1 MKYYLFVLLFTI
13 ITIINGCA
21 ASNFTKNQ
29 IYKSKQKYK
38 CDIIIDNLYTKDN
51 LSFSTFADGLA
62 YFMMLSSLDILVN
75 KMLPVLDRENISF
88 LPIKDNITG
97 TACFET
103 NSSKVYADIING
115 VIHGNIIE
123 KYKINGKLKGTCE
136 VNSGKVDTYTYYV
149 GDSEYSIDYEFKTMS
164 HYLRNHINMYADLE
178 ENTAEYYYD
187 NGNLHLEAKFK
198 NGIIDGISKCYYENG
213 NVEEELNYKNGVLD
227 GIARYYFESGAL
239 QEERHYK
246 NGLRNG
252 NTERYSEKGALWA
265 TITYKD
271 DKPVSGIC
279 GNGRKWTKAELINW
293 ENGVAV
299 TCEYQ

>member
-1 MKYYLFVLLFTI
+1 MRNYLFILSFIT
-13 ITIINGCA
+13 ITIINGCTYT
-21 ASNFTKNQ
+21 NLTENQ
-29 IYKSKQKYK
+29 IYKSKQNYK

-51 LSFSTFADGLA
+51 LSFSSFADELA

-103 NSSKVYADIING
+103 NSSKVYADITNG

-123 KYKINGKLKGTCE
+123 KYKIDGKLKGTCE
-136 VNSGKVDTYTYYV
+136 VNNGKVATYTYYV
-149 GDSEYSIDYEFKTMS
+149 GNSEYSIDYEFKTMS
-164 HYLRNHINMYADLE
+164 HYITDLE
-178 ENTAEYYYD
+178 QNTAEYYYD
-187 NGNLHLEAKFK
+187 NGNLFLEAKFK
-198 NGIIDGISKCYYENG
+198 NSMI
-213 NVEEELNYKNGVLD
+213 D

-279 GNGRKWTKAELINW
+279 GNGRKWTKAELLNW
-293 ENGVAV
+293 ENGVEV
-299 TCEYQ
+299 TCEYY

>member
-1 MKYYLFVLLFTI
+1 MIIFLKVKSYKGELMKYYLFVLLFTI

-21 ASNFTKNQ
+21 ASDFTEKQ
-29 IYKSKQKYK
+29 IYKSKQEYK

-51 LSFSTFADGLA
+51 FSFSTFADGLA

-103 NSSKVYADIING
+103 NSSKVYADIANG
-115 VIHGNIIE
+115 VIHGTIIE
-123 KYKINGKLKGTCE
+123 KYKIDGKLKGTCE
-136 VNSGKVDTYTYYV
+136 VNSGKVATYTYYV

-187 NGNLHLEAKFK
+187 NGNISKEVKFK
-198 NGIIDGISKCYYENG
+198 D
-213 NVEEELNYKNGVLD
+213 GVLD

-252 NTERYSEKGALWA
+252 NAERYSEKGALWA

-299 TCEYQ
+299 TCEY

>member
-1 MKYYLFVLLFTI
+1 MRNYLFILSFIT
-13 ITIINGCA
+13 ITIINGYTYT
-21 ASNFTKNQ
+21 NLTENQ
-29 IYKSKQKYK
+29 IYKSKQNYK

-51 LSFSTFADGLA
+51 LSFSSFADELA

-123 KYKINGKLKGTCE
+123 KYKIDGKLKDTCE
-136 VNSGKVDTYTYYV
+136 VNNGKVATYTYYV
-149 GDSEYSIDYEFKTMS
+149 GNSEYSIDYEFKTMS
-164 HYLRNHINMYADLE
+164 HYIKNHINMYTDLE
-178 ENTAEYYYD
+178 QNTAEYYYD
-187 NGNLHLEAKFK
+187 NGNLFLEAKFK
-198 NGIIDGISKCYYENG
+198 NSII
-213 NVEEELNYKNGVLD
+213 D

-279 GNGRKWTKAELINW
+279 GNGRKWTKAELLNW
-293 ENGVAV
+293 ENGVEV
-299 TCEYQ
+299 TCEYY

>member
-1 MKYYLFVLLFTI
+1 MIIFLKVKSYKGELMKYYLFVLLFTI

-21 ASNFTKNQ
+21 AANFTENQ
-29 IYKSKQKYK
+29 IYKSKQEYK

-51 LSFSTFADGLA
+51 LSFSTFADELA
-62 YFMMLSSLDILVN
+62 LFMMLSSLKLLVN
-75 KMLPVLDRENISF
+75 SMPVLDRENVSF

-97 TACFET
+97 MACFET
-103 NSSKVYADIING
+103 NSTKVYADIING
-115 VIHGNIIE
+115 VIHGDIVE
-123 KYKINGKLKGTCE
+123 KYKRNGKLKRTCE
-136 VNSGKVDTYTYYV
+136 VNNGRVVSYTHYV
-149 GDSEYSIDYEFKTMS
+149 GDIDDSQYSIDYELKTMS
-164 HYLRNHINMYADLE
+164 HYLRNHINMYTDLE
-178 ENTAEYYYD
+178 KTVKYYYD
-187 NGNLHLEAKFK
+187 NGNVK
-198 NGIIDGISKCYYENG
+198 
-213 NVEEELNYKNGVLD
+213 EELNYKDGKLD

-246 NGLRNG
+246 NGLKNG

>member
-21 ASNFTKNQ
+21 ASNFNKNQ

-51 LSFSTFADGLA
+51 LSFSTFADSSY
-62 YFMMLSSLDILVN
+62 YFMLSLLKLLENDIQLEFSNINIVF
-75 KMLPVLDRENISF
+75 LPV
-88 LPIKDNITG
+88 KDNITG
-97 TACFET
+97 MACFET

-115 VIHGNIIE
+115 VIHGNIVE
-123 KYKINGKLKGTCE
+123 NNKTNGRLTSTCE
-136 VNSGKVDTYTYYV
+136 VNNGKVDTYTYYA
-149 GDSEYSIDYEFKTMS
+149 GNSEYSINYEFNTISFYHK
-164 HYLRNHINMYADLE
+164 NHMVLYTDLE

-187 NGNLHLEAKFK
+187 NGN
-198 NGIIDGISKCYYENG
+198 ISKE
-213 NVEEELNYKNGVLD
+213 VKFKNGVLD
-227 GIARYYFESGAL
+227 GIARYYFKSGAL

-299 TCEYQ
+299 TCEYY

>member
-1 MKYYLFVLLFTI
+1 MRNYLFILSFIT
-13 ITIINGCA
+13 ITIINGCTYT
-21 ASNFTKNQ
+21 NLNENQ
-29 IYKSKQKYK
+29 IYKSKQEYK
-38 CDIIIDNLYTKDN
+38 CSIIIDNLYTKDN
-51 LSFSTFADGLA
+51 LSFSTFADGSYYL
-62 YFMMLSSLDILVN
+62 MLSLLSLLENDIQLEFSNIDILL
-75 KMLPVLDRENISF
+75 LPV
-88 LPIKDNITG
+88 KDNITG

-123 KYKINGKLKGTCE
+123 NNKTNGKLTSICK
-136 VNSGKVDTYTYYV
+136 VNNGKVDTYTHYAS
-149 GDSEYSIDYEFKTMS
+149 DSQYSIDYEFKTIS
-164 HYLRNHINMYADLE
+164 FYHKNHIVLYADFE

-187 NGNLHLEAKFK
+187 NGNMSKEIKFK
-198 NGIIDGISKCYYENG
+198 NS
-213 NVEEELNYKNGVLD
+213 VLD
-227 GIARYYFESGAL
+227 GIARYYFKSGAL

-279 GNGRKWTKAELINW
+279 GNGRKWTKAELLNW
-293 ENGVAV
+293 ENGVEV
-299 TCEYQ
+299 TCEYY

>member
-1 MKYYLFVLLFTI
+1 MRNYLFILSFIT
-13 ITIINGCA
+13 ITIINGCTYT
-21 ASNFTKNQ
+21 NLTENQ
-29 IYKSKQKYK
+29 IYKSKQNYK

-51 LSFSTFADGLA
+51 LSFSSFADELA

-123 KYKINGKLKGTCE
+123 NNKTNGKLTSICK
-136 VNSGKVDTYTYYV
+136 VNNGKVDTYTHYAS
-149 GDSEYSIDYEFKTMS
+149 DSQYSIDYEFKTMS
-164 HYLRNHINMYADLE
+164 HYIKNHINMYTDLE
-178 ENTAEYYYD
+178 QNTAEYYYD
-187 NGNLHLEAKFK
+187 NGNLFLEAKFK
-198 NGIIDGISKCYYENG
+198 NSII
-213 NVEEELNYKNGVLD
+213 D

-279 GNGRKWTKAELINW
+279 GNGRKWTKEIGRAH
-293 ENGVAV
+293 V
-299 TCEYQ
+299 

>member
-1 MKYYLFVLLFTI
+1 I

-21 ASNFTKNQ
+21 ASNFTENQ
-29 IYKSKQKYK
+29 IYKSKQEYK

-51 LSFSTFADGLA
+51 LSFSTFADGSD
-62 YFMMLSSLDILVN
+62 YFMLSLLKLLENNIQLEFSNIDILF
-75 KMLPVLDRENISF
+75 LPV
-88 LPIKDNITG
+88 KDNITG

-115 VIHGNIIE
+115 VIHGNIVE
-123 KYKINGKLKGTCE
+123 NNKTNGRLTSTCE
-136 VNSGKVDTYTYYV
+136 VNNGKVDTYTHYV
-149 GDSEYSIDYEFKTMS
+149 GDNQYSIDYEFKTIS
-164 HYLRNHINMYADLE
+164 FYHKNHMVLYTDLE

-187 NGNLHLEAKFK
+187 NGNISKEVKFK
-198 NGIIDGISKCYYENG
+198 D
-213 NVEEELNYKNGVLD
+213 GVLD

-246 NGLRNG
+246 NGIRNG
-252 NTERYSEKGALWA
+252 NAERYSEKGALWA
-265 TITYKD
+265 TITYKN

>member
-1 MKYYLFVLLFTI
+1 MKYYLFYCFTI

-21 ASNFTKNQ
+21 ASNLTENQ
-29 IYKSKQKYK
+29 IYKSKQEYK

-88 LPIKDNITG
+88 IPIKDNITG

-123 KYKINGKLKGTCE
+123 KYKIDGKLKGTCE

-198 NGIIDGISKCYYENG
+198 NGK
-213 NVEEELNYKNGVLD
+213 LD
-227 GIARYYFESGAL
+227 GIARYYFKSGAL

>member
-1 MKYYLFVLLFTI
+1 MRNYLFILSFIT
-13 ITIINGCA
+13 ITIINGCTYT
-21 ASNFTKNQ
+21 NLTENQ
-29 IYKSKQKYK
+29 IYKSKQNYK

-51 LSFSTFADGLA
+51 LSFSSFADELA

-123 KYKINGKLKGTCE
+123 NNKTNGKLTSICK
-136 VNSGKVDTYTYYV
+136 VNNGKVDTYTHYAS
-149 GDSEYSIDYEFKTMS
+149 DSQYSIDYEFKTMS
-164 HYLRNHINMYADLE
+164 HYIKNHIYMYTDLE
-178 ENTAEYYYD
+178 QNTAEYYYD
-187 NGNLHLEAKFK
+187 NGNLSLEAKFK
-198 NGIIDGISKCYYENG
+198 NSII
-213 NVEEELNYKNGVLD
+213 D

-279 GNGRKWTKAELINW
+279 GNGRKWTKAELLNW
-293 ENGVAV
+293 ENGVEV
-299 TCEYQ
+299 TCEYY